1 MGLLSRN
8 LGFWA
13 RCAAIAS
20 ALVVFAPAA
29 IAGTGAKQGAHH
41 AQKHSGKRAALVE
54 KKAERARG
62 GKNLPAAWKTPA
74 KDPAKEAVK
83 PAAKD
88 AKDAPDGAKAAP
100 QEGVKPGLKIGAKAG
115 AKVDPKIAKVDP
127 KADPKA
133 GAKVDP
139 KVGAKADPK
148 IGAKKEPHV
157 PASSVGS
164 PNEGKLVGGVK
175 LDTSDGTVRVVPAYQ
190 RGDTRWGLPALIHML
205 ERSAKKVAKK
215 NPGAVLGIGDIS
227 RKSGGDIFLH
237 RSHESGRDVDIAF
250 YVLDHKGKSFLPDTF
265 VQFQGSIQS
274 SSMPGARFDVA
285 KNWALVQ
292 AMLEDPVARVSHIFV
307 ADPLRRML
315 LAHARSRV
323 SPALYNRAA
332 VVMMQPSNA
341 LPHDNHFHVR
351 ISCPADMRKSCV
363 EYPVGVFAK
372 KLQKAKPGMVTPH
385 HKHGAPQA
393 VAAQGGKSTLRS
405 SGQARAAL
413 VKPAAKPI
421 AKPAAKPVAKAAAP
435 KAAPEVHKL
444 ANAEPKK
451 KPIYLQS
458 AVANNDDPLDRVL
471 FSVPALSH
479 LGGADPE
486 GDADGVDVKASV
498 DETGTVKI
506 TD

>member
-1 MGLLSRN
+1 MGLLSRH

-13 RCAAIAS
+13 RCAAIAG

-29 IAGTGAKQGAHH
+29 IAGTGAKQAAHPAH
-41 AQKHSGKRAALVE
+41 KHSGKRAALVE

-100 QEGVKPGLKIGAKAG
+100 KEGVKPGVKIAAKAG
-115 AKVDPKIAKVDP
+115 AK
-127 KADPKA
+127 ADPK
-133 GAKVDP
+133 VS
-139 KVGAKADPK
+139 AKADPK
-148 IGAKKEPHV
+148 IGAKKEPSV

-190 RGDTRWGLPALIHML
+190 RGDTRWGLPALIHMI

-215 NPGAVLGIGDIS
+215 NPGAVLGVGDIS

-250 YVLDHKGKSFLPDTF
+250 YVLDHKGKNLLPDTF
-265 VQFQGSIQS
+265 VQFQGSIES
-274 SSMPGARFDVA
+274 NSMPGARFDVA

-307 ADPLRRML
+307 ADPLRRVL

-351 ISCPADMRKSCV
+351 ISCPAEMRKSCV

-372 KLQKAKPGMVTPH
+372 KLHKAKPGMVTPH
-385 HKHGAPQA
+385 HKHGSSQA
-393 VAAQGGKSTLRS
+393 VAQGS
-405 SGQARAAL
+405 
-413 VKPAAKPI
+413 
-421 AKPAAKPVAKAAAP
+421 KPVARPGKAAHVAVAKAAPTPLAKAAAP
-435 KAAPEVHKL
+435 KPAPEAPKL
-444 ANAEPKK
+444 ATAEPKT

-458 AVANNDDPLDRVL
+458 AAVNNDDPLDRVL

>member
-13 RCAAIAS
+13 RCAAIAG
-20 ALVVFAPAA
+20 ALAAFAPAA
-29 IAGTGAKQGAHH
+29 IAGTVVKPASHNGHRP
-41 AQKHSGKRAALVE
+41 SGKRAALAE
-54 KKAERARG
+54 KKAERARS

-74 KDPAKEAVK
+74 KDPTKDVAK

-88 AKDAPDGAKAAP
+88 GTSKDDDGKATSKESAKP
-100 QEGVKPGLKIGAKAG
+100 GVKVVAKAG
-115 AKVDPKIAKVDP
+115 AKVAKV
-127 KADPKA
+127 
-133 GAKVDP
+133 VT
-139 KVGAKADPK
+139 
-148 IGAKKEPHV
+148 KKEPSV

-190 RGDTRWGLPALIHML
+190 RGDTRWGLPALIHMI

-215 NPGAVLGIGDIS
+215 NPGSVLGVGDIS
-227 RKSGGDIFLH
+227 RKGGGDIFLH

-250 YVLDHKGKSFLPDTF
+250 YVLDHKGKNLLPDTF
-265 VQFQGSIQS
+265 VQFQGSIES
-274 SSMPGARFDVA
+274 NSMPGARFDVA
-285 KNWALVQ
+285 RNWQLVQ

-315 LAHARSRV
+315 LAHARTRV

-351 ISCPADMRKSCV
+351 ISCPADMKKSCV

-372 KLQKAKPGMVTPH
+372 KMNKAKPGMVTPH
-385 HKHGAPQA
+385 HKHGASQA
-393 VAAQGGKSTLRS
+393 VAHGTKAIARS
-405 SGQARAAL
+405 GSQAHAAL
-413 VKPAAKPI
+413 AKPPS
-421 AKPAAKPVAKAAAP
+421 KPTSKPVTKPVAKATPP
-435 KAAPEVHKL
+435 KASPNDRKVAS
-444 ANAEPKK
+444 AEPKK

-458 AVANNDDPLDRVL
+458 AVANNDDDPLDRVL
-471 FSVPALSH
+471 FTVPALSH
-479 LGGADPE
+479 LGGADAD
-486 GDADGVDVKASV
+486 GDADGEDVKASV